1 MSPAFVSGPHEG
13 QQMHQTIIITKL
25 FDDNIIFI
33 SEKIIISNVNTV
45 MPVVPV

>member
-25 FDDNIIFI
+25 FDNI

-45 MPVVPV
+45 IPVVPV

>member
-25 FDDNIIFI
+25 FDNIIFI
-33 SEKIIISNVNTV
+33 SEKIISNVNNIQQKIFIQ
-45 MPVVPV
+45 